1 MDYFVMKID
10 DFPLKGMRNHIY
22 FSAVAQNSVNFI
34 LEWTLLSEDVIKV
47 VCMYQI
53 SDDGVKKK
61 DIKSTCFANRQPCC
75 CKNR

>member
-22 FSAVAQNSVNFI
+22 ISAVAQNSVTFI

-61 DIKSTCFANRQPCC
+61 DIKSTCFATRQPCC
-75 CKNR
+75 CKNS

>member
-22 FSAVAQNSVNFI
+22 FSAVAQNSVN
-34 LEWTLLSEDVIKV
+34 LLSEDVIKV

-61 DIKSTCFANRQPCC
+61 NIKSTCFATRQPCC
-75 CKNR
+75 CKNS